1 MANNVG
7 RLGVVLGLNSAEFVA
22 GIENASKK
30 LEQFVDKAIMAGKGA
45 ALSLTAAAAASLKYA
60 DDIYETAKANEVA
73 IDTIVKMKLALN
85 QSGGEAQNATKF
97 MSSFTAFVDK
107 AAGGSFEAQ
116 KTFQKLGISLKDIGT
131 MSMDALLAKT
141 TAGLAQQA
149 DAITRNAMAME
160 MFGKSAK
167 GVDMLDF
174 TDGMAAT
181 NKVTDQQIKGI
192 QEAGKFFDLL
202 GKQAHN
208 TAMTFTEVLA
218 PAMTKINELLDGYVN
233 KNRGL
238 INTLHDAYN
247 KFLPGMIRERLP
259 LYMNKTPGGS
269 RGIGFPIDTDEPVRD
284 TKQGKDPE
292 IERAKHLLEQRR
304 KYTEDIMRENERV
317 YGNRKKFSEEMMQ
330 DNDKEAKNRY
340 QASIKQMD
348 EEAKIMR
355 LEEDHQHLLESNAL
369 AYRENERVQNKQL
382 DNERELFI
390 VGTQYK
396 DLKSYELKY
405 AQDVVAIR
413 QKYAEQ
419 EYQIKMLA
427 NEQKL
432 STEEEAI
439 AIQNNNEL
447 RQKSIDQAR
456 EVLEV
461 SRKETEG
468 YFNEGIAKGFQ
479 EYVRSIPTELQMGQQ
494 AFMSVMNNMDSAL
507 QNFVRSGKFSFKD
520 FARSVI
526 QDLMLIQMRM
536 QMMGLMKMAYNALG
550 AGETP
555 VNLGGMGSAYGGG
568 IAGAFADGGNPP
580 VGVPS
585 IVGER
590 GPELFIPRSAG
601 TVIPNNQL
609 ANAMGNG
616 QTVNYNGP
624 YIANMSAIDTQTG
637 VQFLAKNKQ
646 TIWASYQSAN
656 RSVPVSR

>member
-22 GIENASKK
+22 GIENAGKK
-30 LEQFVDKAIMAGKGA
+30 LEQFAEKAIMAGKNA
-45 ALSLTAAAAASLKYA
+45 AIALTAAAAASLKYA

-85 QSGGEAQNATKF
+85 QSGGAAENATKF

-141 TAGLAQQA
+141 TAGLSQQA

-181 NKVTDQQIKGI
+181 NKVTEQQIKGI

-208 TAMTFTEVLA
+208 TAMTFTETLA
-218 PAMTKINELLDGYVN
+218 PAMGKINALLDGFVN
-233 KNRGL
+233 KNRSL
-238 INTLHDAYN
+238 IDTLHDAYN
-247 KFLPGMIRERLP
+247 LFLPGMIRERLP
-259 LYMNKTPGGS
+259 LYMRKTPGGG
-269 RGIGFPIDTDEPVRD
+269 RGIGFPIESDDAVRD
-284 TKQGKDPE
+284 TKKGKDPE
-292 IERAKHLLEQRR
+292 LEHAKRVLEQRR
-304 KYTEDIMRENERV
+304 KYTEEIMKENERV
-317 YGNRKKFSEEMMQ
+317 AEK
-330 DNDKEAKNRY
+330 RY
-340 QASIKQMD
+340 QASVRQM
-348 EEAKIMR
+348 EAEAKIMH

-369 AYRENERVQNKQL
+369 AYRESERVQNKQL
-382 DNERELFI
+382 DNERELFL

-405 AQDVVAIR
+405 AQDIVAIR

-456 EVLEV
+456 EVLDV

-494 AFMSVMNNMDSAL
+494 AFMSVMSNMDMAL
-507 QNFVRSGKFSFKD
+507 QDFVRSGKFSFKD

-536 QMMGLMKMAYNALG
+536 QMMGLMKMAFNFMGGGATPVDLG
-550 AGETP
+550 AGSSGNQFARAEGGP
-555 VNLGGMGSAYGGG
+555 VASNTSYL
-568 IAGAFADGGNPP
+568 
-580 VGVPS
+580 
-585 IVGER
+585 VGER
-590 GPELFIPRSAG
+590 GPEMFVPSGAG
-601 TVIPNNQL
+601 TIIPTNNL
-609 ANAMGNG
+609 ADAMGGGG
-616 QTVNYNGP
+616 QTINYNGP

>member
-30 LEQFVDKAIMAGKGA
+30 LEQFADKAIMAGKNA
-45 ALSLTAAAAASLKYA
+45 AIALTAAAAASLKYA

-85 QSGGEAQNATKF
+85 QSGGAAENATKF

-208 TAMTFTEVLA
+208 TAMTFTEILA

-233 KNRGL
+233 KNRGV
-238 INTLHDAYN
+238 IDTLHDAYN
-247 KFLPGMIRERLP
+247 KFFPGMIRERLP
-259 LYMNKTPGGS
+259 LYMRKTPGGD
-269 RGIGFPIDTDEPVRD
+269 RGIGFPIDTEDAVRE
-284 TKQGKDPE
+284 TKKGRDPE
-292 IERAKHLLEQRR
+292 EERQKRILEQRR
-304 KYTEDIMRENERV
+304 KFTEEIMKENERV
-317 YGNRKKFSEEMMQ
+317 AEK
-330 DNDKEAKNRY
+330 RY
-340 QASIKQMD
+340 QASIKQLD
-348 EEAKIMR
+348 ADAKIMH
-355 LEEDHQHLLESNAL
+355 LEEQHQSLLESNAL
-369 AYRENERVQNKQL
+369 AYRESERVQNKQL
-382 DNERELFI
+382 DNERELFL

-396 DLKSYELKY
+396 DLKAYELKY
-405 AQDVVAIR
+405 AQDIVAIR

-432 STEEEAI
+432 SAEEEKI

-494 AFMSVMNNMDSAL
+494 AFMSVMNNMDAAL
-507 QNFVRSGKFSFKD
+507 QDFVRNGKFNFKD

-568 IAGAFADGGNPP
+568 IAGAFADGGSPP

-609 ANAMGNG
+609 ANAMGGG

>member
-30 LEQFVDKAIMAGKGA
+30 LEQFVDKAIIAGKGA
-45 ALSLTAAAAASLKYA
+45 ALALTTAAAASLKYA

-85 QSGGEAQNATKF
+85 QSGGAAENATKF

-141 TAGLAQQA
+141 TSGLAQQA

-160 MFGKSAK
+160 LFGKSAK

-181 NKVTDQQIKGI
+181 NKVTEQQIKGI

-208 TAMTFTEVLA
+208 TAMTFTEILA

-233 KNRGL
+233 KNRGV
-238 INTLHDAYN
+238 IDTLHDAYN
-247 KFLPGMIRERLP
+247 KFFPGMIRERLP
-259 LYMNKTPGGS
+259 LYMKKTPGGD
-269 RGIGFPIDTDEPVRD
+269 RGIGFPIDTEDAVRE
-284 TKQGKDPE
+284 TKKGKDPE
-292 IERAKHLLEQRR
+292 LEQVKRVLEQRR
-304 KYTEDIMRENERV
+304 KFTEEIMKENERV
-317 YGNRKKFSEEMMQ
+317 AEK
-330 DNDKEAKNRY
+330 RY
-340 QASIKQMD
+340 QASIKQLD
-348 EEAKIMR
+348 ADAKIMH
-355 LEEDHQHLLESNAL
+355 LEEQHQNLLESNAL

-382 DNERELFI
+382 DNERELFL

-396 DLKSYELKY
+396 DLKAYELKY
-405 AQDVVAIR
+405 AQDIVAIR

-432 STEEEAI
+432 SAEEEKI

-494 AFMSVMNNMDSAL
+494 AFMSVMSNMDAAL
-507 QNFVRSGKFSFKD
+507 QDFVRSGKFSFKD

-580 VGVPS
+580 VGMPS

-590 GPELFIPRSAG
+590 GPELFVPRSAG
-601 TVIPNNQL
+601 TIIPNNQL
-609 ANAMGNG
+609 ANAMGGG

>member
-30 LEQFVDKAIMAGKGA
+30 LEQFAEKAIMAGKNA
-45 ALSLTAAAAASLKYA
+45 AIALTAAAAASLKYA

-85 QSGGEAQNATKF
+85 QSGGAAENATKF

-141 TAGLAQQA
+141 TAGLSQQA

-181 NKVTDQQIKGI
+181 NKVTEQQIKGI

-208 TAMTFTEVLA
+208 TAMTFTETLA

-233 KNRGL
+233 KNRSL
-238 INTLHDAYN
+238 IDTLHDAYN
-247 KFLPGMIRERLP
+247 KFFPGMIRERLP
-259 LYMNKTPGGS
+259 LYMRVTPGGN
-269 RGIGFPIDTDEPVRD
+269 RGIGFPIESDDAVRE
-284 TKQGKDPE
+284 TKKGRDPE
-292 IERAKHLLEQRR
+292 EERQKRILEQRR
-304 KYTEDIMRENERV
+304 KFTEEIMKENERV
-317 YGNRKKFSEEMMQ
+317 AEK
-330 DNDKEAKNRY
+330 RY
-340 QASIKQMD
+340 QASVRQMETD
-348 EEAKIMR
+348 AKILR
-355 LEEDHQHLLESNAL
+355 LEEEHQHLLESNAL
-369 AYRENERVQNKQL
+369 AYRESERVQNKQL
-382 DNERELFI
+382 DNERELFL

-432 STEEEAI
+432 SREEEKI
-439 AIQNNNEL
+439 AIENNNEL

-494 AFMSVMNNMDSAL
+494 AFMSVMNNMDAAL
-507 QNFVRSGKFSFKD
+507 QDFVRNGKFNFKD

-555 VNLGGMGSAYGGG
+555 VNLGGNGTAYGGG
-568 IAGAFADGGNPP
+568 IPGAYADGGNPP
-580 VGVPS
+580 VGTAS
-585 IVGER
+585 LVGER
-590 GPELFIPRSAG
+590 GPELFIPRTAG
-601 TVIPNNQL
+601 TIIPNNQL
-609 ANAMGNG
+609 ANAMGNGG

>member
-22 GIENASKK
+22 GIENAGKK
-30 LEQFVDKAIMAGKGA
+30 LEQFAEKAIMAGKNA
-45 ALSLTAAAAASLKYA
+45 AIALTAAAAASLKYA

-85 QSGGEAQNATKF
+85 QSGGAAENATKF
-97 MSSFTAFVDK
+97 MSSFTAFVDR

-116 KTFQKLGISLKDIGT
+116 KTFQKLGVSLKDIGT

-141 TAGLAQQA
+141 TAGLSQQA

-181 NKVTDQQIKGI
+181 NKVTEQQIKGI

-233 KNRGL
+233 KNRSL
-238 INTLHDAYN
+238 IDTLHDAYN

-269 RGIGFPIDTDEPVRD
+269 RGIGFPIDTDEPLRD
-284 TKQGKDPE
+284 TKKGKDPE
-292 IERAKHLLEQRR
+292 LEHAKRVLEQRR
-304 KYTEDIMRENERV
+304 KYTEEIMKENERV
-317 YGNRKKFSEEMMQ
+317 AEK
-330 DNDKEAKNRY
+330 RY
-340 QASIKQMD
+340 QASVRQM
-348 EEAKIMR
+348 EAEAKIMH

-369 AYRENERVQNKQL
+369 AYRESERVQNKQL
-382 DNERELFI
+382 DNERELFL

-405 AQDVVAIR
+405 AQNIVAIR

-456 EVLEV
+456 EVLDV

-494 AFMSVMNNMDSAL
+494 AFMSVMSNMDMAL
-507 QNFVRSGKFSFKD
+507 QDFVRSGKFSFKD

-526 QDLMLIQMRM
+526 QDLILIQMRM
-536 QMMGLMKMAYNALG
+536 QMMGLMKMAFNFMGGGATPVDLG
-550 AGETP
+550 AGSSGNQFARAEGGP
-555 VNLGGMGSAYGGG
+555 VASNTSYL
-568 IAGAFADGGNPP
+568 
-580 VGVPS
+580 
-585 IVGER
+585 VGER
-590 GPELFIPRSAG
+590 GPEMFVPSGAG
-601 TVIPNNQL
+601 TIIPTNNL
-609 ANAMGNG
+609 ADAMGGGG
-616 QTVNYNGP
+616 QTINYNGP
-624 YIANMSAIDTQTG
+624 YIASMSAIDTQSG
-637 VQFLAKNKQ
+637 MQFLAKNKQ

>member
-30 LEQFVDKAIMAGKGA
+30 LEQFAEKAIMAGKNA
-45 ALSLTAAAAASLKYA
+45 AIALTAAAAASLKYA

-85 QSGGEAQNATKF
+85 QSGGAAENATKF
-97 MSSFTAFVDK
+97 MSSFTAFVDR
-107 AAGGSFEAQ
+107 AASGSFEAQ

-141 TAGLAQQA
+141 TAGLSQQA

-181 NKVTDQQIKGI
+181 NKVTEQQIKGI

-208 TAMTFTEVLA
+208 TAMTFTETLA

-233 KNRGL
+233 KNRSL
-238 INTLHDAYN
+238 IDTLHDAYN
-247 KFLPGMIRERLP
+247 KFFPGMIRERLP
-259 LYMNKTPGGS
+259 LYMRVTPGGN
-269 RGIGFPIDTDEPVRD
+269 RGIGFPIESDDAVRE
-284 TKQGKDPE
+284 TKKGRDPE
-292 IERAKHLLEQRR
+292 EERQKRILEQRR
-304 KYTEDIMRENERV
+304 KFTEEIMKENERV
-317 YGNRKKFSEEMMQ
+317 AEK
-330 DNDKEAKNRY
+330 RY
-340 QASIKQMD
+340 QASVRQMETD
-348 EEAKIMR
+348 AKILR
-355 LEEDHQHLLESNAL
+355 LEEEHQHLLESNAL
-369 AYRENERVQNKQL
+369 AYRESERVQNKQL
-382 DNERELFI
+382 DNERELFL

-432 STEEEAI
+432 SREEEKI
-439 AIQNNNEL
+439 AIENNNEL

-494 AFMSVMNNMDSAL
+494 AFMSVMNNMDAAL
-507 QNFVRSGKFSFKD
+507 QDFVRNGKFNFKD

-555 VNLGGMGSAYGGG
+555 VNLGGNGTAYGGG
-568 IAGAFADGGNPP
+568 IPGAYADGGNPP
-580 VGVPS
+580 VGTAS
-585 IVGER
+585 LVGER
-590 GPELFIPRSAG
+590 GPELFIPRTAG
-601 TVIPNNQL
+601 TIIPNNQL
-609 ANAMGNG
+609 ANAMGNGG

>member
-22 GIENASKK
+22 GIENAGKK
-30 LEQFVDKAIMAGKGA
+30 LEQFAEKAIMAGKNA
-45 ALSLTAAAAASLKYA
+45 AIALTAAAAASLKYA

-85 QSGGEAQNATKF
+85 QSGGAAENATKF

-116 KTFQKLGISLKDIGT
+116 KTFQKLGVSLKDIGT

-141 TAGLAQQA
+141 TAGLSQQA

-181 NKVTDQQIKGI
+181 NKVTEQQIKGI

-208 TAMTFTEVLA
+208 TAMTFTETLA

-233 KNRGL
+233 KNRSL
-238 INTLHDAYN
+238 IDTLHDAYN

-259 LYMNKTPGGS
+259 LYMSKTPGGS
-269 RGIGFPIDTDEPVRD
+269 RGIGFPIETDDPVRD
-284 TKQGKDPE
+284 TKKGKDPE
-292 IERAKHLLEQRR
+292 LEHAKRVLEQRR
-304 KYTEDIMRENERV
+304 KYTEEIMKENERV
-317 YGNRKKFSEEMMQ
+317 AEK
-330 DNDKEAKNRY
+330 RY
-340 QASIKQMD
+340 QASVRQM
-348 EEAKIMR
+348 EAEAKIMH

-369 AYRENERVQNKQL
+369 AYRESERVQNKQL
-382 DNERELFI
+382 DNERELFL

-405 AQDVVAIR
+405 AQDIVAIR

-456 EVLEV
+456 EVLDV

-494 AFMSVMNNMDSAL
+494 AFMSVMSNMDMAL
-507 QNFVRSGKFSFKD
+507 QDFVRSGKFSFKD

-526 QDLMLIQMRM
+526 QDLILIQMRM
-536 QMMGLMKMAYNALG
+536 QMMGLMKMAFNFMGGGATPVDLG
-550 AGETP
+550 AGSSGNQFARAEGGP
-555 VNLGGMGSAYGGG
+555 VASNTSYL
-568 IAGAFADGGNPP
+568 
-580 VGVPS
+580 
-585 IVGER
+585 VGER
-590 GPELFIPRSAG
+590 GPEMFVPSGAG
-601 TVIPNNQL
+601 TIIPTNNL
-609 ANAMGNG
+609 ASAMGGGG
-616 QTVNYNGP
+616 QTINYNGP

>member
-22 GIENASKK
+22 GIENAGKK
-30 LEQFVDKAIMAGKGA
+30 LEQFAEKAIMAGKNA
-45 ALSLTAAAAASLKYA
+45 AIALTAAAAASLKYA

-85 QSGGEAQNATKF
+85 QSGGAAENATKF

-141 TAGLAQQA
+141 TTGLSQQA

-233 KNRGL
+233 KNRSL
-238 INTLHDAYN
+238 IDTLHDAYN
-247 KFLPGMIRERLP
+247 KFFPGMIQERLP
-259 LYMNKTPGGS
+259 LYMRKTPGSS
-269 RGIGFPIDTDEPVRD
+269 RGIGFPIETDDPVRD
-284 TKQGKDPE
+284 TKKGKDPE
-292 IERAKHLLEQRR
+292 LEHAKRVLEQRR
-304 KYTEDIMRENERV
+304 KYTEEIMKENERV
-317 YGNRKKFSEEMMQ
+317 AEK
-330 DNDKEAKNRY
+330 RY
-340 QASIKQMD
+340 QASVRQM
-348 EEAKIMR
+348 EAEAKIMH

-369 AYRENERVQNKQL
+369 AYRESERVQNKQL
-382 DNERELFI
+382 DNERELFL

-405 AQDVVAIR
+405 VQDIVAIR

-432 STEEEAI
+432 STKEEAI

-456 EVLEV
+456 EVLDV

-494 AFMSVMNNMDSAL
+494 AFMSVMSNMDMAL
-507 QNFVRSGKFSFKD
+507 QDFVRSGKFSFKD

-526 QDLMLIQMRM
+526 QDLILIQMRM
-536 QMMGLMKMAYNALG
+536 QMMGLMKMAFNFMGGGATPVDLG
-550 AGETP
+550 AGSSGNQFARAEGGP
-555 VNLGGMGSAYGGG
+555 VASNTSYL
-568 IAGAFADGGNPP
+568 
-580 VGVPS
+580 
-585 IVGER
+585 VGER
-590 GPELFIPRSAG
+590 GPEMFVPSGAG
-601 TVIPNNQL
+601 TIIPTNNL
-609 ANAMGNG
+609 ADAMGGGG
-616 QTVNYNGP
+616 QTINYNGP

>member
-30 LEQFVDKAIMAGKGA
+30 LEQFAEKAIMAGKNA
-45 ALSLTAAAAASLKYA
+45 AIALTAAAAASLKYA

-85 QSGGEAQNATKF
+85 QSGGAAENATKF

-141 TAGLAQQA
+141 TAGLSQQA

-181 NKVTDQQIKGI
+181 NKVTEQQIKGI

-208 TAMTFTEVLA
+208 TAMTFTETLA

-233 KNRGL
+233 KNRSL
-238 INTLHDAYN
+238 IDTLHDAYN
-247 KFLPGMIRERLP
+247 KFFPGMIQERLP
-259 LYMNKTPGGS
+259 LYMRKTPGGD
-269 RGIGFPIDTDEPVRD
+269 RGIGFPIESDDAVRE
-284 TKQGKDPE
+284 TKKGRDPE
-292 IERAKHLLEQRR
+292 EERQKRILEQRR
-304 KYTEDIMRENERV
+304 KFTEEIMKENERV
-317 YGNRKKFSEEMMQ
+317 AEK
-330 DNDKEAKNRY
+330 RY
-340 QASIKQMD
+340 QASVRQMETD
-348 EEAKIMR
+348 AKILR
-355 LEEDHQHLLESNAL
+355 LEEEHQHLLESNAL
-369 AYRENERVQNKQL
+369 AYRESERVQNKQL
-382 DNERELFI
+382 DNERELFL

-432 STEEEAI
+432 SREEEKI
-439 AIQNNNEL
+439 AIENNNEL

-494 AFMSVMNNMDSAL
+494 AFMSVMNNMDAAL
-507 QNFVRSGKFSFKD
+507 QDFVRNGKFNFKD

-555 VNLGGMGSAYGGG
+555 VNLGGNGTAYGGG
-568 IAGAFADGGNPP
+568 IPGAYADGGNPP
-580 VGVPS
+580 VGTAS
-585 IVGER
+585 LVGER
-590 GPELFIPRSAG
+590 GPELFIPRTAG
-601 TVIPNNQL
+601 TIIPNNQL
-609 ANAMGNG
+609 ANAMGNGG